1 MYNDASII
9 KFDFETITDRQVHML
24 YLRNDYIVE
33 IQWPFNVMTE
43 NPEPR
48 AGYTFKW
55 VAPCSE
61 FGGIK
66 LIMFPDSL
74 TAFEVHAQ
82 KLVHRTVTVRKAE
95 EILDLLGL

>member
-1 MYNDASII
+1 MYNDASVI

-24 YLRNDYIVE
+24 YLRKDYIVE
-33 IQWPFNVMTE
+33 IQWPFKTMIE

-55 VAPCSE
+55 VAPCSG

-66 LIMFPDSL
+66 LIMFPESPL
-74 TAFEVHAQ
+74 AFEVHAQ
-82 KLVHRTVTVRKAE
+82 KSVNPLITDRKAK
-95 EILDLLGL
+95 EILDLLGI